1 MFKVAQVWRTG
12 SFKWH
17 PLLLAFLYQK
27 RYTPYK
33 GPINIRCEK
42 YINDSYITKQSD
54 LHYVKKSADKLRQ
67 INKKIDFALKTY
79 FYEGSL

>member
-1 MFKVAQVWRTG
+1 M
-12 SFKWH
+12 
-17 PLLLAFLYQK
+17 
-27 RYTPYK
+27 

-54 LHYVKKSADKLRQ
+54 HYVKNSADKLRQ
-67 INKKIDFALKTY
+67 INKKIDFALKPF

>member
-1 MFKVAQVWRTG
+1 M
-12 SFKWH
+12 
-17 PLLLAFLYQK
+17 
-27 RYTPYK
+27 

-67 INKKIDFALKTY
+67 INKKVDFALKTFFMKDPFNY
-79 FYEGSL
+79 MGFTVNSIFCRFVRVEQ